1 MFEMSTLTPE
11 QEARAIALH
20 KQATVIDG
28 HSDFPIEVD
37 RCRARGETAI
47 LEKRHLPNLVQGG
60 VDIEVLAVWCDS
72 YLDVLNTPMKVLK
85 VMDDLHQELQESEK
99 FHLIT
104 SYDDIT
110 RAKNAGKI
118 GLLLQLEGTRPIRD
132 NLFLLRTYYILGL
145 RQVGLTWN
153 QRNIVADGCGE
164 EHGGGLSNF
173 GRRLIE
179 EMNRLNM
186 ILDISHVGE
195 RSFWDAIEIIESPP
209 IASHS
214 NARAVCDFPRNLSDA
229 QIEAL
234 ADRGGVMGLCFYG
247 SLVGDPPTLETLMDH
262 VDHIVDLVG
271 IDHIAL
277 GPDFIDYIMD
287 KMIEEDDRLKEHGI
301 DYGQSHEYVKGL
313 ENVAQ
318 LSNVTRAL
326 VAHGYEDEDIEKILG
341 GNLLRIYKKIL
352 R

>member
-1 MFEMSTLTPE
+1 MIEMCTLTPE
-11 QEARAIALH
+11 QEERAVALH

-28 HSDFPIEVD
+28 HSDFPIEID
-37 RCRARGETAI
+37 RCRARGETTV
-47 LEKRHLPNLVQGG
+47 LKNRHLPNLIQGG

-72 YLDVLNTPMKVLK
+72 YLDVLNTPLKVLK
-85 VMDDLHQELQESEK
+85 VMDDIHQELQESEK

-104 SYDDIT
+104 SYDDIIQS
-110 RAKNAGKI
+110 KNAGKI
-118 GLLLQLEGTRPIRD
+118 GLLLQLEGTRPIRE
-132 NLFLLRTYYILGL
+132 NLFLLRTYYQLGL

-153 QRNIVADGCGE
+153 QRNKVADGSGE

-173 GRRLIE
+173 GQRLVE

-195 RSFWDAIEIIESPP
+195 RSFWDAIEIIKSPP

-214 NARAVCDFPRNLSDA
+214 NARTVCDFPRNLSDA

-234 ADRGGVMGLCFYG
+234 ADRGGVMGLCFHG
-247 SLVGDPPTLETLMDH
+247 SLVGDPPTPETLIDH

-287 KMIEEDDRLKEHGI
+287 KMLEEDDRLKEHGI
-301 DYGQSHEYVKGL
+301 DYGPHEYVKGL

-326 VAHGYEDEDIEKILG
+326 VAHGYEDEDIKKILG
-341 GNLLRIYKKIL
+341 GNLLRVYKKTL

>member
-1 MFEMSTLTPE
+1 MSTLTPE
-11 QEARAIALH
+11 LEARAVNLH

-28 HSDFPIEVD
+28 HSDFPMEVD
-37 RCRARGETAI
+37 RCRARGETAV
-47 LEKRHLPNLVQGG
+47 LEKRHLPNLIQGG

-72 YLDVLNTPMKVLK
+72 YLDVLNSPLKVLK
-85 VMDDLHQELQESEK
+85 IMDDLLQELQESEK
-99 FHLIT
+99 FHLIK
-104 SYDDIT
+104 SYDDIS

-118 GLLLQLEGTRPIRD
+118 GLLLQLEGTRPLRE
-132 NLFLLRTYYILGL
+132 NLFLLRTYHRLGL

-153 QRNIVADGCGE
+153 QRNLVADGCGE

-173 GRRLIE
+173 GRYLVE
-179 EMNRLNM
+179 EMNRLNI

-195 RSFWDAIEIIESPP
+195 RSFWDAIEIIKTPP

-234 ADRGGVMGLCFYG
+234 ADRGGVIGLCFHG
-247 SLVGDPPTLETLMDH
+247 SLVGDPPIPDTLMDH
-262 VDHIVDLVG
+262 IDHIIDLVG
-271 IDHIAL
+271 INHIAL

-301 DYGQSHEYVKGL
+301 DYGPHEYVKGL

-318 LSNVTRAL
+318 LPNVTRIL
-326 VAHGYEDEDIEKILG
+326 VAHGYEDEDIVKILG
-341 GNLLRIYKKIL
+341 GNLLRIYKKTL